1 MTDVSNV
8 LDMIKE
14 NEVAYVDFRFVDTR
28 GQWHHVAL
36 ASNLIDEDLLTE
48 GVMFDGSSIAGWKAI
63 NESDM
68 VLMPDTDS
76 AVMDP
81 FTAQPQLILFCD
93 VLEPS
98 TGEGY
103 CRCPRS
109 VARKAEA
116 YLTSTGIGN
125 RAMFGPEPEFFVFD
139 QVRWNNGAAESF
151 FHLDSE
157 ELPENTGRDYAS
169 EEMGNN
175 LGHRPTKKGGY
186 FPVSPIDSMTD
197 LRAEICTVM
206 TEMGFSVE
214 RHHHEVAAAQNEINW
229 RGDTLLRTADD
240 VIKFKFITK
249 NVANAYGKT
258 ATFMP
263 KPLFDDN
270 GSGMHIHQSVWNDD
284 NPLFAGSEYA
294 DLSES
299 ALYYIGGI
307 MKHARALNAFANAG
321 TNSYKR
327 LVPGF
332 EAPVLLAYSARN
344 RSAACRIP
352 YTSSPKGKRVEVR
365 FPDALANPYLV
376 FAAMLMAGLD
386 GIQSKIHPGE
396 SLDKNL
402 YDLPA
407 EELENVPTVCHSLRD
422 ALDALDADREFLKKG
437 NVFTD
442 DLIDGYIELKMEEVV
457 RFEQAPH
464 PAEFDMYYSS

>member
-28 GQWHHVAL
+28 GQWQHVAL
-36 ASNLIDEDLLTE
+36 ASNLVDEDLLTE

-68 VLMPDTDS
+68 VLMPDLDS

-109 VARKAEA
+109 VARKAES
-116 YLTSTGIGN
+116 YLISTGIGN

-139 QVRWNNGAAESF
+139 QVRWNNDAAESF

-157 ELPENTGRDYAS
+157 ELPENTGRDYAA
-169 EEMGNN
+169 EDMGNN

-206 TEMGFSVE
+206 AEMGFSVE

-240 VIKFKFITK
+240 VIKFKFIRFLRFFILQF
-249 NVANAYGKT
+249 V
-258 ATFMP
+258 
-263 KPLFDDN
+263 LF
-270 GSGMHIHQSVWNDD
+270 
-284 NPLFAGSEYA
+284 F
-294 DLSES
+294 
-299 ALYYIGGI
+299 LYY
-307 MKHARALNAFANAG
+307 A
-321 TNSYKR
+321 
-327 LVPGF
+327 
-332 EAPVLLAYSARN
+332 
-344 RSAACRIP
+344 
-352 YTSSPKGKRVEVR
+352 
-365 FPDALANPYLV
+365 
-376 FAAMLMAGLD
+376 
-386 GIQSKIHPGE
+386 
-396 SLDKNL
+396 
-402 YDLPA
+402 
-407 EELENVPTVCHSLRD
+407 
-422 ALDALDADREFLKKG
+422 
-437 NVFTD
+437 
-442 DLIDGYIELKMEEVV
+442 
-457 RFEQAPH
+457 
-464 PAEFDMYYSS
+464 